1 MDAALNP
8 ALRGRVALVSGAGG
22 GVGRGIAL
30 ALAQA
35 GAQVIVAARRA
46 VTGEETVHLI
56 HEVGGRALCIETDIA
71 NRDQVA
77 RTIAAGIDQFGRL
90 DIVIHNAVSGRSGE
104 PVRLED
110 IDAARLDEEA
120 GIALDGAFHLARAAF
135 PHLRDH
141 GRGRFVVLTS
151 VEGVHGGSVNPVYGL
166 TKAGQRGFVKALAR
180 EWGPYRINVHGLTP
194 AALTDSARE
203 HFRRFPEAE
212 AKVTAAIPLGRMG
225 DPQGDIGAAAV
236 ALCGDDLHFV
246 TGQIFNV
253 NGGYYTAL

>member
-1 MDAALNP
+1 MNP
-8 ALRGRVALVSGAGG
+8 SLKERIALVSGAGG

-35 GAQVIVAARRA
+35 GARIIVAARRA
-46 VTGEETVHLI
+46 ATGLETVRLI
-56 HEVGGRALCIETDIA
+56 REAGGHALCVETDISRRIPVEQA
-71 NRDQVA
+71 V
-77 RTIAAGIDQFGRL
+77 AAGVAEFGRL
-90 DIVIHNAVSGRSGE
+90 DIVVHNAVSGLSGV
-104 PVRLED
+104 PVQLED
-110 IDAARLDEEA
+110 IDAARLEEEA
-120 GIALDGAFHLARAAF
+120 GIALDGAFFLARAAF

-141 GRGRFVVLTS
+141 GRGRFIVLTS

-180 EWGPYRINVHGLTP
+180 EWGPHRINVYGLTP

-203 HFRRFPEAE
+203 HFRRFPDAE
-212 AKVTAAIPLGRMG
+212 ARVTAAIPLGRMG
-225 DPQGDIGAAAV
+225 DPQSDIGAAAV

-246 TGQIFNV
+246 TGQILNV

>member
-1 MDAALNP
+1 MSPSLLN
-8 ALRGRVALVSGAGG
+8 RVALVSGAGG

-35 GAQVIVAARRA
+35 GARVIVAARRA
-46 VTGEETVHLI
+46 ATGQETIRLI
-56 HEVGGRALCIETDIA
+56 REAGGQALCVETDIS
-71 NRDQVA
+71 R
-77 RTIAAGIDQFGRL
+77 RTPVEKAVAAGVAEFGRL
-90 DIVIHNAVSGRSGE
+90 DIVVHNAVSGLSGT
-104 PVRLED
+104 PIQLEN
-110 IDAARLDEEA
+110 IDAARLEEEA
-120 GIALDGAFHLARAAF
+120 GIALDGAFFLARAAL

-180 EWGPYRINVHGLTP
+180 EWGPHRINVYGLTP

-203 HFRRFPEAE
+203 HFRRFPDAE

-225 DPQGDIGAAAV
+225 NPQSDIGSAAV

-246 TGQIFNV
+246 TGQILNV

>member
-1 MDAALNP
+1 MSDTLQN
-8 ALRGRVALVSGAGG
+8 RVALVSGAGG
-22 GVGRGIAL
+22 GVGRGIAQ
-30 ALAQA
+30 ALAAA
-35 GAQVIVAARRA
+35 GARVVVAARRA
-46 VTGEETVHLI
+46 ATGEETVRLI
-56 HEVGGRALCIETDIA
+56 REANGHALCVETDIA
-71 NRDQVA
+71 RRDHVEHA
-77 RTIAAGIDQFGRL
+77 IAAGITEFGRL
-90 DIVIHNAVSGRSGE
+90 DIVIHNAVSSLSGV

-120 GIALDGAFHLARAAF
+120 GIALDGAFYLARAAF
-135 PHLRDH
+135 SHLRDH

-180 EWGPYRINVHGLTP
+180 EWGPHRINVFGLTP
-194 AALTDSARE
+194 AAMTDSARE

-212 AKVTAAIPLGRMG
+212 ARVTAAIPLGRMG

-246 TGQIFNV
+246 TGQILNV